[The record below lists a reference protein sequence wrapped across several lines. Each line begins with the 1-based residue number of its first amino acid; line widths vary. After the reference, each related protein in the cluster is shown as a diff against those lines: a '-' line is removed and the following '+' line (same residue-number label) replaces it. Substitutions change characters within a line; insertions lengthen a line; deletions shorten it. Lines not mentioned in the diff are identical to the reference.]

1 LRCCLFFHIF
11 GIISYLIAYSQKGKQ
26 NMTNSMSDAMQSMED
41 CAGQVPAMTYVPWQ
55 TFTKAYEPQKA
66 LMTGTIF
73 PELDKP
79 FTGRCRMQRG
89 GRGR

>member
-1 LRCCLFFHIF
+1 M
-11 GIISYLIAYSQKGKQ
+11 ANQ
-26 NMTNSMSDAMQSMED
+26 NSDAMQSMGD
-41 CAGQVPAMTYVPWQ
+41 CVGQVPAMAYVPWQ

-79 FTGRCRMQRG
+79 FTGRCKMARG
-89 GRGR
+89 GRMR